1 MADPRRILVVD
12 DEIYILHILEFS
24 LSMEGYEV
32 VTASDGNEAV
42 KKLAECNPDM
52 VVLDVMM
59 PGLDGFA
66 VCREIRA
73 GESSRAIP
81 VILLSAKGRSQ
92 SRLPSFGS
100 RSRPSR
106 QVGALGYRLAHAG
119 TPQRTIRPGRDPER
133 ASPDLHLPC
142 G

>member
-42 KKLAECNPDM
+42 KKLKECNPDM

-73 GESSRAIP
+73 NEASRAIP
-81 VILLSAKGRSQ
+81 VILLSAKGRSVD
-92 SRLPSFGS
+92 REAGLAA
-100 RSRPSR
+100 
-106 QVGALGYRLAHAG
+106 GADDYIVKPFSPRHLLER
-119 TPQRTIRPGRDPER
+119 IRELFEARELDQ
-133 ASPDLHLPC
+133 ASNY
-142 G
+142 